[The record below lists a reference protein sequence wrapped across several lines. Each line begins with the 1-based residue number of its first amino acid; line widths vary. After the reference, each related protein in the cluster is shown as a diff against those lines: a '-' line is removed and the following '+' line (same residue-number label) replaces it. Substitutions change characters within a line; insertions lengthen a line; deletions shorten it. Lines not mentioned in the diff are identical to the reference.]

1 MQKKIFQTTWRCT
14 FTYTGALQGDSIIK
28 LVQATHQNISFTS
41 PTLSIPVFAS
51 TSRKPVLSTVPH
63 VPLQTDR
70 NTVSASDRKTHPA
83 AANDTVKVLFL
94 TYSRSGSSFLGE
106 IINKNK
112 QGFYHFEPLAG
123 VYSALYGLGNN
134 EKSMS
139 VFRYKNFTDR

>member
-1 MQKKIFQTTWRCT
+1 MFNH
-14 FTYTGALQGDSIIK
+14 TGALQGDSISK
-28 LVQATHQNISFTS
+28 LVQATHHNISFTS
-41 PTLSIPVFAS
+41 PTLSIPEFAS

-70 NTVSASDRKTHPA
+70 NTASASDRKTHSA
-83 AANDTVKVLFL
+83 AATANGTVKVLFL

-106 IINKNK
+106 VINKNK

-139 VFRYKNFTDR
+139 VFRYKNVTDR

>member
-1 MQKKIFQTTWRCT
+1 MFIHN
-14 FTYTGALQGDSIIK
+14 GALQGESIIK
-28 LVQATHQNISFTS
+28 LVQATHRNISFTS
-41 PTLSIPVFAS
+41 PTLSIHVFAS

-83 AANDTVKVLFL
+83 ATAANDTVKVLFL

-112 QGFYHFEPLAG
+112 QGFYNFEPLAG
-123 VYSALYGLGNN
+123 VYSALYGLGNY

-139 VFRYKNFTDR
+139 VFRYKNVTDR